1 MCHLS
6 LTPRTYWEVISDR
19 QRTGPRESHP
29 SEDLSELPPLR
40 DPATRW
46 FPNVMDYSDLKQGCG
61 WTGVPL
67 CPFPVMAAPGAAR
80 FLQAAVTRSYRTGL
94 YARPIMIVLCLFHV
108 LFHISPQGGRNIDQS
123 QSNTYL
129 SKLSPSTQQMDGA
142 KVDENCPPATEHSPQ
157 TSEFQISRSSSS
169 SKSQVLSTSEP

>member
-94 YARPIMIVLCLFHV
+94 YARPIMIPFTAPAPGRGTCPVPGGPVGRRPCGAV
-108 LFHISPQGGRNIDQS
+108 PQ
-123 QSNTYL
+123 L
-129 SKLSPSTQQMDGA
+129 SVPPAWPSCRC
-142 KVDENCPPATEHSPQ
+142 CPPVSGWSTGR
-157 TSEFQISRSSSS
+157 SRAAIPSG
-169 SKSQVLSTSEP
+169 

>member
-6 LTPRTYWEVISDR
+6 LTPRTYSEVISDR

-67 CPFPVMAAPGAAR
+67 YPFPVMAAPGAAR
-80 FLQAAVTRSYRTGL
+80 FLQAAVTRSYGTGL
-94 YARPIMIVLCLFHV
+94 YARPIMIIRWDLLIMSVYH
-108 LFHISPQGGRNIDQS
+108 
-123 QSNTYL
+123 
-129 SKLSPSTQQMDGA
+129 GA
-142 KVDENCPPATEHSPQ
+142 APESAFAPRTGKGDVTDE
-157 TSEFQISRSSSS
+157 
-169 SKSQVLSTSEP
+169 

>member
-19 QRTGPRESHP
+19 QRTGPRESNP

-67 CPFPVMAAPGAAR
+67 YPFPVMAAPGAAR
-80 FLQAAVTRSYRTGL
+80 FLQAAVTRSYGTGL
-94 YARPIMIVLCLFHV
+94 YARPIMIIRWDLLIMSVYH
-108 LFHISPQGGRNIDQS
+108 
-123 QSNTYL
+123 
-129 SKLSPSTQQMDGA
+129 GA
-142 KVDENCPPATEHSPQ
+142 APESAFAPRTEKGDVTDE
-157 TSEFQISRSSSS
+157 
-169 SKSQVLSTSEP
+169 

>member
-94 YARPIMIVLCLFHV
+94 YARPIMIIRWDLLIMSVYGQIRRNPSSWPLG
-108 LFHISPQGGRNIDQS
+108 SPWTR
-123 QSNTYL
+123 
-129 SKLSPSTQQMDGA
+129 SKPLRQMSAGPHTLP
-142 KVDENCPPATEHSPQ
+142 VPLPGHQ
-157 TSEFQISRSSSS
+157 WF
-169 SKSQVLSTSEP
+169 

>member
-40 DPATRW
+40 DPA
-46 FPNVMDYSDLKQGCG
+46 VKQGCG

-67 CPFPVMAAPGAAR
+67 YPFPVMAAPGAAR
-80 FLQAAVTRSYRTGL
+80 FLQAAVTRSYGTGL
-94 YARPIMIVLCLFHV
+94 YARPIMIIRWDLLIMSVYH
-108 LFHISPQGGRNIDQS
+108 
-123 QSNTYL
+123 
-129 SKLSPSTQQMDGA
+129 GA
-142 KVDENCPPATEHSPQ
+142 APESAFAPRTGKGDVTDE
-157 TSEFQISRSSSS
+157 
-169 SKSQVLSTSEP
+169 

>member
-94 YARPIMIVLCLFHV
+94 YARPITGIKLGFGPFIEQIAPILGAFVLKEVVHHFADIVRIHAA
-108 LFHISPQGGRNIDQS
+108 IRDGGI
-123 QSNTYL
+123 
-129 SKLSPSTQQMDGA
+129 
-142 KVDENCPPATEHSPQ
+142 TE
-157 TSEFQISRSSSS
+157 
-169 SKSQVLSTSEP
+169 

>member
-94 YARPIMIVLCLFHV
+94 YARPIMIIRWDLLIMSVYHGAAPESALALRAGKGGCYWWMSMRLSRYRWKKNTRKNAFHLSSWNRRGV
-108 LFHISPQGGRNIDQS
+108 NPVPQNI
-123 QSNTYL
+123 
-129 SKLSPSTQQMDGA
+129 
-142 KVDENCPPATEHSPQ
+142 
-157 TSEFQISRSSSS
+157 F
-169 SKSQVLSTSEP
+169 

>member
-80 FLQAAVTRSYRTGL
+80 FLQAAVTRSSVPYLMARLLNRLLLIALAKGKL
-94 YARPIMIVLCLFHV
+94 PMNEYAVVKVQVKEEHSKECLSPIVLK
-108 LFHISPQGGRNIDQS
+108 PQGCQPCAAK
-123 QSNTYL
+123 YFL
-129 SKLSPSTQQMDGA
+129 SLAIARFMDL
-142 KVDENCPPATEHSPQ
+142 ATA
-157 TSEFQISRSSSS
+157 
-169 SKSQVLSTSEP
+169 

>member
-1 MCHLS
+1 MRHMAAERPPLS
-6 LTPRTYWEVISDR
+6 FSKTHFAGWPYSTLLP
-19 QRTGPRESHP
+19 GPWAAADGLCWHTSRESHP

-94 YARPIMIVLCLFHV
+94 YARPIMIIRWDLLIMSVYH
-108 LFHISPQGGRNIDQS
+108 
-123 QSNTYL
+123 
-129 SKLSPSTQQMDGA
+129 GA
-142 KVDENCPPATEHSPQ
+142 APESAFAHRTEKGDVTDE
-157 TSEFQISRSSSS
+157 
-169 SKSQVLSTSEP
+169 

>member
-1 MCHLS
+1 MIPPVYNESLSAGLLS
-6 LTPRTYWEVISDR
+6 LTPHLHRRSSSGQWLLA
-19 QRTGPRESHP
+19 PRELHP

-94 YARPIMIVLCLFHV
+94 YARPIMIIRWDLLIMSVYHGAAPESALALRAGK
-108 LFHISPQGGRNIDQS
+108 GGC
-123 QSNTYL
+123 Y
-129 SKLSPSTQQMDGA
+129 
-142 KVDENCPPATEHSPQ
+142 
-157 TSEFQISRSSSS
+157 
-169 SKSQVLSTSEP
+169 

>member
-1 MCHLS
+1 MGAVMRRMAAERPPLILS
-6 LTPRTYWEVISDR
+6 KIHFAGWPYSTLLP
-19 QRTGPRESHP
+19 GPWAAADGLRWRASRESHP

-94 YARPIMIVLCLFHV
+94 YARPIMVIRWDLLIMSVYHGAAPESALALRAGK
-108 LFHISPQGGRNIDQS
+108 GGC
-123 QSNTYL
+123 Y
-129 SKLSPSTQQMDGA
+129 
-142 KVDENCPPATEHSPQ
+142 
-157 TSEFQISRSSSS
+157 
-169 SKSQVLSTSEP
+169 

>member
-94 YARPIMIVLCLFHV
+94 YARPIMIIRWDLLIMSVYHGAAPESALALRAGKGGCYESDKRYLGCFCLSHSRFCDNFAP
-108 LFHISPQGGRNIDQS
+108 LLPPICFLWKTNR
-123 QSNTYL
+123 
-129 SKLSPSTQQMDGA
+129 KWWCSTPVT
-142 KVDENCPPATEHSPQ
+142 K
-157 TSEFQISRSSSS
+157 
-169 SKSQVLSTSEP
+169 

>member
-1 MCHLS
+1 MLF
-6 LTPRTYWEVISDR
+6 R
-19 QRTGPRESHP
+19 

-94 YARPIMIVLCLFHV
+94 YARPIMIIRWDLLIMSVYHGAAPESALALRAGK
-108 LFHISPQGGRNIDQS
+108 GGC
-123 QSNTYL
+123 Y
-129 SKLSPSTQQMDGA
+129 
-142 KVDENCPPATEHSPQ
+142 
-157 TSEFQISRSSSS
+157 
-169 SKSQVLSTSEP
+169 

>member
-1 MCHLS
+1 MVGSILLYPDMERPS
-6 LTPRTYWEVISDR
+6 LYFLKFFCSVLFDTTSRTVGRLNEPALGSAH
-19 QRTGPRESHP
+19 RESNP

-94 YARPIMIVLCLFHV
+94 YARPIMIIRWDLLIMSVYHGAAPESALALRAGK
-108 LFHISPQGGRNIDQS
+108 GGC
-123 QSNTYL
+123 Y
-129 SKLSPSTQQMDGA
+129 
-142 KVDENCPPATEHSPQ
+142 
-157 TSEFQISRSSSS
+157 
-169 SKSQVLSTSEP
+169 

>member
-1 MCHLS
+1 MFWLISYLHFEMGVVMRRMAAERPPLS
-6 LTPRTYWEVISDR
+6 FSKTHFAGWPYSTLLP
-19 QRTGPRESHP
+19 GPWAAADGLCWHTSRESHP

-94 YARPIMIVLCLFHV
+94 YARPIMIIRWDLLIMSVYHGAAPESALALRAGK
-108 LFHISPQGGRNIDQS
+108 GGC
-123 QSNTYL
+123 Y
-129 SKLSPSTQQMDGA
+129 
-142 KVDENCPPATEHSPQ
+142 
-157 TSEFQISRSSSS
+157 
-169 SKSQVLSTSEP
+169 

>member
-1 MCHLS
+1 MQNPICFLDMCHLS
-6 LTPRTYWEVISDR
+6 LTPRTYWEVISGQ

-80 FLQAAVTRSYRTGL
+80 FLQAAVTRSYGTGL
-94 YARPIMIVLCLFHV
+94 YARPIMIIRWDLLIMSVYH
-108 LFHISPQGGRNIDQS
+108 
-123 QSNTYL
+123 
-129 SKLSPSTQQMDGA
+129 GA
-142 KVDENCPPATEHSPQ
+142 APESAFAHRTEKGDVTDE
-157 TSEFQISRSSSS
+157 
-169 SKSQVLSTSEP
+169 

>member
-40 DPATRW
+40 DPAVR
-46 FPNVMDYSDLKQGCG
+46 QGCG

-67 CPFPVMAAPGAAR
+67 YPLPVMASPGAAR
-80 FLQAAVTRSYRTGL
+80 FLQAAVTRSYGTGL
-94 YARPIMIVLCLFHV
+94 YARPIMIIRWICSSCPYIMARPLNQLLLIALKRGMLLMNEYAVVKVQVKEEHSKECLSPIVLK
-108 LFHISPQGGRNIDQS
+108 PQGCQPCAAK
-123 QSNTYL
+123 YFL
-129 SKLSPSTQQMDGA
+129 SLAIARFMDL
-142 KVDENCPPATEHSPQ
+142 ATA
-157 TSEFQISRSSSS
+157 
-169 SKSQVLSTSEP
+169 

>member
-1 MCHLS
+1 M
-6 LTPRTYWEVISDR
+6 
-19 QRTGPRESHP
+19 
-29 SEDLSELPPLR
+29 R

-94 YARPIMIVLCLFHV
+94 YARPIMIIRWDLLIMSVYH
-108 LFHISPQGGRNIDQS
+108 
-123 QSNTYL
+123 
-129 SKLSPSTQQMDGA
+129 GA
-142 KVDENCPPATEHSPQ
+142 APESAFAHRTEKGDVTDE
-157 TSEFQISRSSSS
+157 
-169 SKSQVLSTSEP
+169 

>member
-1 MCHLS
+1 MLGGERLCRRPDSKTKLRLARYKQNLRFKNPFCCLASYSKQAYLS
-6 LTPRTYWEVISDR
+6 STPRLFQGKSSD
-19 QRTGPRESHP
+19 GWWLPAPRDSHP

-67 CPFPVMAAPGAAR
+67 CPFQVMAAPGAAR

-94 YARPIMIVLCLFHV
+94 YARPIMIIRWDLLIMSVYHGAAPESALALRAGK
-108 LFHISPQGGRNIDQS
+108 GGC
-123 QSNTYL
+123 Y
-129 SKLSPSTQQMDGA
+129 
-142 KVDENCPPATEHSPQ
+142 
-157 TSEFQISRSSSS
+157 
-169 SKSQVLSTSEP
+169 

>member
-94 YARPIMIVLCLFHV
+94 YARPIMIIRWDLLIMSVYH
-108 LFHISPQGGRNIDQS
+108 
-123 QSNTYL
+123 
-129 SKLSPSTQQMDGA
+129 GA
-142 KVDENCPPATEHSPQ
+142 APESAFAPRTEKGDVTDE
-157 TSEFQISRSSSS
+157 
-169 SKSQVLSTSEP
+169 

>member
-1 MCHLS
+1 MHPFFCATFRKKSLTNISKICFLVMCHLS

-94 YARPIMIVLCLFHV
+94 YARPIMIIRWDLLIMSVYH
-108 LFHISPQGGRNIDQS
+108 
-123 QSNTYL
+123 
-129 SKLSPSTQQMDGA
+129 GA
-142 KVDENCPPATEHSPQ
+142 APESALALRAGKGDVTDE
-157 TSEFQISRSSSS
+157 
-169 SKSQVLSTSEP
+169 